1 MAITDTGDR
10 GRRAATISELIRSLI
25 ADVSVLARREGELAV
40 IELKEKAS
48 EVGIALGVLAGAAV
62 LVLLASA
69 TLIAAA
75 VLALAIVLP
84 AWAAALV
91 VAAIVLA
98 VATILLVTGRARL
111 RAAGP
116 LAPTRTIETVQED
129 LAWIRLRLDEL
140 TTPE

>member
-40 IELKEKAS
+40 IELKGKAS